1 MYSSDGVYRRLPEN
15 ILPKADEY
23 FGVPRYKTQKEK
35 EEGVFFIDQ
44 CAGWI
49 HPQTTG

>member
-1 MYSSDGVYRRLPEN
+1 MYSSNGVYRRLPEN

-35 EEGVFFIDQ
+35 EEGGSAKFG
-44 CAGWI
+44 ARKM
-49 HPQTTG
+49 